1 MEEENI
7 GKYIHILSRQIK
19 RKMDSLLCKYNITG
33 VQSAVLGYIYRES
46 KKGLVYS
53 RDIEKEFDMRR
64 ATSAGILSL
73 LEKRGMIVRKSEN
86 KDARLKSIT
95 LTEKALVFQ
104 KEIVEENRKNEKEQR
119 KGLSKKEI
127 EDFLR
132 IISHMSK
139 NIK

>member
-1 MEEENI
+1 MEEEDI

-19 RKMDSLLCKYNITG
+19 RKMDSLLCQYNITG

-73 LEKRGMIVRKSEN
+73 LEKRGMIERKSEN
-86 KDARLKSIT
+86 KDARLKSIM

-104 KEIVEENRKNEKEQR
+104 KEIVEEIRKNEKELR
-119 KGLSKKEI
+119 KGLSKNEI
-127 EDFLR
+127 EVFLR
-132 IISHMSK
+132 IISHMSN

>member
-1 MEEENI
+1 MKEEDI

-19 RKMDSLLCKYNITG
+19 RKMDSVLLKYNITG
-33 VQSAVLGYIYRES
+33 VQSAVLGYIYKES

-73 LEKRGMIVRKSEN
+73 LEKRGMIIRKSEN

-95 LTEKALVFQ
+95 LTEKALIFQ
-104 KEIVEENRKNEKEQR
+104 KEIVEEIKKNEKELR

-127 EDFLR
+127 DDFLK
-132 IISHMSK
+132 IISKMSS

>member
-1 MEEENI
+1 MGEEDI

-33 VQSAVLGYIYRES
+33 AQSAVLGYIYRES

-73 LEKRGMIVRKSEN
+73 LEKRGMIERKSEN

-104 KEIVEENRKNEKEQR
+104 KEIVEEIRKNEKELR
-119 KGLSKKEI
+119 KGLSKNEI

-132 IISHMSK
+132 IISHMSN

>member
-1 MEEENI
+1 MKEEDI

-19 RKMDSLLCKYNITG
+19 RKMDSVLLKYNITG
-33 VQSAVLGYIYRES
+33 VQSAVLGYIYKES

-73 LEKRGMIVRKSEN
+73 LEKRGMIIRKSEN

-95 LTEKALVFQ
+95 LTEKALIFQ
-104 KEIVEENRKNEKEQR
+104 KEIVEEIKKNEKELR

-127 EDFLR
+127 DGFLK
-132 IISHMSK
+132 IISKMSN

>member
-1 MEEENI
+1 MKEEDI

-19 RKMDSLLCKYNITG
+19 RKMDSLLYKYNITG

-104 KEIVEENRKNEKEQR
+104 KEIVEEIRKNEKELR

-132 IISHMSK
+132 IISHMSN